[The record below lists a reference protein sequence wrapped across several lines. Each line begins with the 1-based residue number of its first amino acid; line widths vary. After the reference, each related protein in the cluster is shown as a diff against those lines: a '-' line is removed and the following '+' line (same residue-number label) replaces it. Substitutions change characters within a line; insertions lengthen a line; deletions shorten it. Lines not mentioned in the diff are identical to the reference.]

1 MLKIDNV
8 RAGYGMINVLW
19 DISLSIEE
27 GKVTT
32 IVGPNGAGKTTL
44 LRAIMGLIPVSS
56 GDILLNDQSIKG
68 TSTWNLLSQGVAMIP
83 EGRMVFK
90 EMTIEDN
97 LIVGSYPKASRA
109 NVERNKEMAFELF
122 PKLKERRNQLAGTL
136 SGGEAQMLA
145 MGRGLMSNPNL
156 LIIDEPSLGLAPVV
170 VSEIFEIIA
179 TLKKEGRTIILVEQ
193 NTNKALG
200 VADQVYLMQGGKVT
214 LSDSAENIDIE
225 KLHELYFAR

>member
-8 RAGYGMINVLW
+8 RAGYGVINVLW